1 MKQAQLS
8 APYRHLLSLALPLLL
23 LAGTHQATASELPDA
38 PLPQPSAQTISTPAS
53 VTGTI
58 TDADGDSIPS
68 ARITLTRDGQPPL
81 TATTPSD
88 GTFTFDHL
96 PPGPFRLSIA
106 AAGFSPQQTSIVLQP
121 GETRELP
128 AFTLAAA
135 STTDIQVTATQTEI
149 AQAQINQEEKQ
160 RVLGIIPN
168 FYVVYEPH
176 PVPLNPKQKSE
187 LAFKSIIDPVTFA
200 LVGVVAGVEQASDTY
215 AWEQGAG
222 GYAKRYAA
230 NYGTSLTDD
239 ILGNAVFPILFK
251 QDPRYYYKGTG
262 SIHSRVG
269 YAIANAVVC
278 KGDNGHWQ
286 VNYSG
291 ILGGLAASAIA
302 NVYYPAPNRAGV
314 GPTFE
319 GAALGTGLTAVS
331 NLIQEF
337 VIRRLTPHLP
347 PPTP

>member
-1 MKQAQLS
+1 MKQAQLF
-8 APYRHLLSLALPLLL
+8 APYRQLLYLALPLLL
-23 LAGTHQATASELPDA
+23 WAGTHRATASELPDA
-38 PLPQPSAQTISTPAS
+38 PLPQSPAQTIPAS

-58 TDADGDSIPS
+58 TDADGASIPN
-68 ARITLTRDGQPPL
+68 ARITLTGEGQPPL

-88 GTFTFDHL
+88 GTFTFDRL

-128 AFTLAAA
+128 DFTLTAA
-135 STTDIQVTATQTEI
+135 STTDIEVTATQTEI

-187 LAFKSIIDPVTFA
+187 LAFRSIVDPVTFA
-200 LVGVVAGVEQASDTY
+200 LVGVVAGIEQASDTY

-239 ILGNAVFPILFK
+239 ILGNAVFPILFH
-251 QDPRYYYKGTG
+251 QDPRYFYKGTG
-262 SIHSRVG
+262 SKTSRAL
-269 YAIANAVVC
+269 YAVSRTFVTR
-278 KGDNGHWQ
+278 GDNGQ
-286 VNYSG
+286 QEINYSRL
-291 ILGGLAASAIA
+291 LGGFASGALSNA
-302 NVYYPAPNRAGV
+302 YHVGQDRGV
-314 GPTFE
+314 GLTIRNASI
-319 GAALGTGLTAVS
+319 GIGGNAAD
-331 NLIQEF
+331 NLLREF
-337 VIRRLTPHLP
+337 LFKRLTKVPNYDDVNP
-347 PPTP
+347 